1 MIFSGVGQVVKT
13 SAFHAGIMGSI
24 PIRRINSLKK
34 GFKKMSSNNYQL
46 LLSDLLKSLEEK
58 GIDVTKLNLIEE
70 KDEETNFE

>member
-1 MIFSGVGQVVKT
+1 
-13 SAFHAGIMGSI
+13 
-24 PIRRINSLKK
+24 
-34 GFKKMSSNNYQL
+34 MSPNNYQL

>member
-1 MIFSGVGQVVKT
+1 
-13 SAFHAGIMGSI
+13 
-24 PIRRINSLKK
+24 
-34 GFKKMSSNNYQL
+34 MSSNNYEL

>member
-1 MIFSGVGQVVKT
+1 
-13 SAFHAGIMGSI
+13 
-24 PIRRINSLKK
+24 
-34 GFKKMSSNNYQL
+34 MSSNNSQL

>member
-1 MIFSGVGQVVKT
+1 
-13 SAFHAGIMGSI
+13 
-24 PIRRINSLKK
+24 
-34 GFKKMSSNNYQL
+34 MSSNNYQL